1 MGLLAES
8 KTRKVTSKDPN
19 NTKWM
24 RDTSTFGQKILR
36 AQGWQ
41 PGQYL
46 GVQDAPHSEF
56 HTAANASFIKVALKD
71 DMKGL
76 GFDKAKDDEITG
88 INVFSDLLSR
98 LNGKSEVEV
107 EEQRQARLT
116 VKACHYVDSKY
127 GPMRFVRGGLLVG
140 DELKETKPADEPA
153 LVAVNNTTEEPKSTK
168 KDKKSKKRKAT
179 DMEPEDSEAP
189 ESAPSEEDRAERKK
203 RRKEERRAKK
213 SRSTST
219 SLLDDSSAAI
229 DEGKA
234 KKRDKKKK
242 KSNDGR
248 RAEDEDEDEDNDV
261 EATERAEGEK
271 DGVFDEV
278 TKDEAK
284 RLKKERKEREKKEKK
299 EKKERKKEK
308 KRKREEAA
316 SVSISVTTTSDVTI
330 SSSAHESDKLEAP
343 TATATSTGTST
354 PIGSRNFVRSRFIA
368 SKRQATLDAKALN
381 QVKQPPPPPSPN
393 HLHLLLEDKELA
405 NDALVLDSHDTGD
418 IALEFVFVVH

>member
-153 LVAVNNTTEEPKSTK
+153 VVAVNNNTEEPISTK

-179 DMEPEDSEAP
+179 DMETEDSEAP
-189 ESAPSEEDRAERKK
+189 ESAPSEQDHAERKK

-219 SLLDDSSAAI
+219 SPLDDGSAAI

-234 KKRDKKKK
+234 KKKDKKKK
-242 KSNDGR
+242 TKKSKDKR
-248 RAEDEDEDEDNDV
+248 RAEDEDEYEDIDA
-261 EATERAEGEK
+261 EATERGEGDK
-271 DGVFDEV
+271 DDVVDEV

-284 RLKKERKEREKKEKK
+284 RLKKERKEREKK

-330 SSSAHESDKLEAP
+330 SSSAHETEKSETP

-381 QVKQPPPPPSPN
+381 QVTPPPPS
-393 HLHLLLEDKELA
+393 LTSSTSTA
-405 NDALVLDSHDTGD
+405 GGQR
-418 IALEFVFVVH
+418 FG